1 MHRFLSCVA
10 ALVVT
15 SWGCNGSVPIAP
27 TGTLQPPEGVAEFAT
42 VSGWVY
48 ARVETQNAPLADALI
63 EVRESGGSERI
74 ALTNADG
81 FYELTVRAG
90 AISITASKEGYE
102 AKTWQ
107 FSLLKDTALN
117 FGLSRN

>member
-1 MHRFLSCVA
+1 MYRSVYCVA

-15 SWGCNGSVPIAP
+15 SWGCSASVPIAP

-42 VSGWVY
+42 LSGWVY
-48 ARVETQNAPLADALI
+48 SRAETRNEPLADAVI
-63 EVRESGGSERI
+63 VVKDAGGSER
-74 ALTNADG
+74 AAPTDADG
-81 FYELTVRAG
+81 FYVLTVRAG
-90 AISITASKEGYE
+90 PISITASKDGYE

-117 FGLSRN
+117 FGLNPN